1 MRLRLQTATEE
12 LPPLKAWFSYP
23 LDSPPR
29 FIADLK
35 NLICTTIKTFST
47 ANISFRDI
55 QLELDG
61 FEILDEL
68 PTEQTLRD
76 GDLLV
81 ITKREERSSG
91 SSKKR
96 KATDDGS
103 SIPEK
108 RARSSKSETRPSR
121 ARTVSS
127 SSASSSS
134 ASSSSSSSE
143 SESESSDSESDSDS
157 DSSASS
163 LEKPTTISS
172 HSKPS
177 SVKSTTVAQ
186 ENHVPPGLGSTK
198 TRKRNIRRR
207 LKKKYEASQVQDV
220 ADPIPSPPKR
230 VSFANGAP
238 LGPRTTNA
246 AAPASTP
253 TASSTI
259 AHPNLTMFSLGNKN
273 KKKGYK
279 YALGPPT
286 AQKKV
291 FNELDSY
298 DDPSSVDVR
307 DEAEAEADAAD
318 MDRALPP
325 STAIFTSAPGDT
337 SSKNRARVV
346 PPSELQSL
354 GRLPKNMFVTS
365 VDVEADLW
373 IRKGSYLKKK
383 KKQRQKEREKEHPS
397 LMMDLTQ
404 DGEEPPIT
412 LDYGAAE
419 DEVVLEEAIS
429 SSLLDPGANYVEAA
443 DTKSAL
449 IWSVVENDYET
460 LTPVTLDFLQNGKLV
475 AWKALALNPE
485 TYSPEVLLHIAT
497 VTAVSAA
504 LTDENTSSSLSLS
517 IRRLIRPG
525 WEELDMEDVE
535 GSFEWED
542 VQQMGWKAVNKV
554 GRL

>member
-1 MRLRLQTATEE
+1 MRLRLQTTTEE

-121 ARTVSS
+121 ARIVSS

-157 DSSASS
+157 DSSTLS
-163 LEKPTTISS
+163 LEKPTTVSS
-172 HSKPS
+172 QTRPS
-177 SVKSTTVAQ
+177 STRPTTVAQ

-207 LKKKYEASQVQDV
+207 LKKKYEAYQVQDV

-230 VSFANGAP
+230 VSFANRAP

-246 AAPASTP
+246 AAPASTT
-253 TASSTI
+253 TASSTNG
-259 AHPNLTMFSLGNKN
+259 HPNLTMFSLGNKN

-291 FNELDSY
+291 FNDPDSY
-298 DDPSSVDVR
+298 DDPSSVSVR
-307 DEAEAEADAAD
+307 DETEAEVGVAD
-318 MDRALPP
+318 MNQALPP

-354 GRLPKNMFVTS
+354 DRLPKNMFVTS

-383 KKQRQKEREKEHPS
+383 KKQRQKERENEHPS
-397 LMMDLTQ
+397 FMMDLTQ

-419 DEVVLEEAIS
+419 DEEVLEEAIS
-429 SSLLDPGANYVEAA
+429 SSLLDPGANYVEAE
-443 DTKSAL
+443 DTKTAL

-460 LTPVTLDFLQNGKLV
+460 LPPVTLDFLQNGKLV

-504 LTDENTSSSLSLS
+504 LTDENASSSLSVS

-525 WEELDMEDVE
+525 CEELDMEDVE
-535 GSFEWED
+535 GSFGWED

>member
-1 MRLRLQTATEE
+1 MRLRLQTTTEE

-76 GDLLV
+76 GDLLI

-143 SESESSDSESDSDS
+143 SSDSESDSDS
-157 DSSASS
+157 GSSASS
-163 LEKPTTISS
+163 SEKPTTISS
-172 HSKPS
+172 HPKPS

-238 LGPRTTNA
+238 LGPRSTNTSA
-246 AAPASTP
+246 SASTP
-253 TASSTI
+253 TASSTNG
-259 AHPNLTMFSLGNKN
+259 HPSLTMFSLGNKN

-291 FNELDSY
+291 FNEPDSY
-298 DDPSSVDVR
+298 DDPSPVTVR
-307 DEAEAEADAAD
+307 DETEAEVGVAD
-318 MDRALPP
+318 MNQALPP

-346 PPSELQSL
+346 PPSELQLL

-383 KKQRQKEREKEHPS
+383 KKQRQKERENEHPS
-397 LMMDLTQ
+397 FMMDLTQ

-419 DEVVLEEAIS
+419 DEEVLEEAR
-429 SSLLDPGANYVEAA
+429 LLDPGANYVEAE

-460 LTPVTLDFLQNGKLV
+460 LPPVTLDFLQNGKLV

-504 LTDENTSSSLSLS
+504 LTDENASNSLSVS

-535 GSFEWED
+535 GSFGWED